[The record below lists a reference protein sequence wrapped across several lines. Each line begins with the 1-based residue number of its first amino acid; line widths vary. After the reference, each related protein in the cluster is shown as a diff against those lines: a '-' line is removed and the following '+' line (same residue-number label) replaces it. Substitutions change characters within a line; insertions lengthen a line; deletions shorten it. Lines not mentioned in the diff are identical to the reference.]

1 MQPLPYSRAV
11 PAGHSLQAAAGR
23 SDLQTTEVT
32 WRVASPRG
40 DRVGTGDRLR
50 RSRPDSEAWCA
61 GPEVRRGLPGR
72 RGRGSSSVSPWR
84 SRSGE
89 CIAAGLEGWLCL
101 QDTPGQ
107 VTRELPARSCRRGP
121 RVRTAS
127 KRGLEGRLICRAQ
140 RWLAEKLPAQG
151 QKSAWAQG

>member
-1 MQPLPYSRAV
+1 MQPLPYRRAV
-11 PAGHSLQAAAGR
+11 TAGHSLQAAAGR
-23 SDLQTTEVT
+23 SDLQTTGVT

-50 RSRPDSEAWCA
+50 RSRPDSKAWCA
-61 GPEVRRGLPGR
+61 GPEIRRGLPGR

-101 QDTPGQ
+101 QDTPRQ
-107 VTRELPARSCRRGP
+107 VTRELPAEQQEGLSCANR
-121 RVRTAS
+121 
-127 KRGLEGRLICRAQ
+127 IRA
-140 RWLAEKLPAQG
+140 RAGGAPDLQG
-151 QKSAWAQG
+151 TEMAD